1 MANPT
6 EDGAK
11 RLESVRKKLYELYRT
26 FPDAHALVFEALQGL
41 DGLGQ
46 HLEGRAPPPSR
57 TRGQKAAKTYLREIH
72 GKSEYLSEKREGHPY
87 PYRCPKEALEVAV
100 DVLAEAAEE
109 GKWLHFDDVFDRFVK
124 LYAKRFKERPADY
137 PLRVILRFLG
147 SPKPPLILRE
157 HAKYRAAVAP
167 AEFRKKA
174 MQAFADCPAD
184 GGSIIDEGSPP
195 IS

>member
-1 MANPT
+1 MANST
-6 EDGAK
+6 EDGAR

-26 FPDAHALVFEALQGL
+26 YPDAHGLVFEALQEL
-41 DGLGQ
+41 DALGQ

-57 TRGQKAAKTYLREIH
+57 KKGQKAAKTYVREID

-124 LYAKRFKERPADY
+124 LYAKRYKQRPADY
-137 PLRVILRFLG
+137 PLRVIVRFLG
-147 SPKPPLILRE
+147 SQMPPLILRE
-157 HAKYRAAVAP
+157 HAKYRAAMVP
-167 AEFRKKA
+167 TDFRKQA
-174 MQAFADCPAD
+174 MKTFAD
-184 GGSIIDEGSPP
+184 
-195 IS
+195 